1 MSFNKRIS
9 SLFLLAGGLLA
20 ANALLLYI
28 SFTDMHRQTQWVSHT
43 YEVIGELEGVMSDL
57 KDIQS
62 SQRGFAITAQDDY
75 LTPYSLALP
84 KLEKRL
90 QLLEGLL
97 SDNPAQRERLAALSK
112 NARERAAIAT
122 DVIALTRDKG
132 QSAAFT
138 AIKEGHGKHVM
149 DGIRSLLNEMI
160 TYEKDLLLQ
169 RQVYVQN
176 AAGITFFLA
185 VAGFV
190 IGLGVLVLAFV
201 LIKKENNKRAQAET
215 SLKQAY
221 QSLKRSGDD
230 DRIISEMSD
239 YLQTCRDLDEAYKII
254 SVTLPRI
261 IPALSGAIW
270 IYSNSRNLVECSLK
284 WGEESEDHVDFDP
297 EKCWALRLGHPHEMT
312 MDGTQPL
319 CAHIALLNQN
329 AVYCFPMQ
337 TQGETLGLISVR
349 FDHEDMLDY
358 YVKNLIERLGKQIAL
373 AISNLKLQERLRNQS
388 VRDPLTGLFN
398 RRYLEETMDREFS
411 RARRN
416 KQSCSILILD
426 IDHFKKFN
434 DTRGH
439 DAGDA
444 LLVKFAHL
452 VRETTRKEDI
462 ACRYGGEEFVVVL
475 PNTPLDMAEKVGQ
488 KICDATR
495 KMKVSSGKDSFGS
508 VTVSIGVAA
517 FPSHAE
523 TPEDLISLAD
533 AALYRAKDGGR
544 DQVQIAALPE

>member
-28 SFTDMHRQTQWVSHT
+28 SFTDMHRQTKWVSHT
-43 YEVIGELEGVMSDL
+43 YEVIGELEGVISDL

-62 SQRGFAITAQDDY
+62 SQRGFAITGQDDY
-75 LTPYSLALP
+75 LTPYSIAIS

-90 QLLEGLL
+90 DLLEGLL
-97 SDNPAQRERLAALSK
+97 SDNPAQQERLAALAK
-112 NARERAAIAT
+112 NARERAKIAT
-122 DVIALTRDKG
+122 DVIGIMREKG
-132 QSAAFT
+132 QPAAFA
-138 AIKEGHGKHVM
+138 AIKAGHGKHVM
-149 DGIRSLLNEMI
+149 DGIRVLLNEMI
-160 TYEKDLLLQ
+160 TYEKDLLIQ
-169 RQVYVQN
+169 RHVYVQN
-176 AAGITFFLA
+176 AATITFLLA
-185 VAGFV
+185 VAGFI
-190 IGLGVLVLAFV
+190 IGLGVLVLAFI
-201 LIKKENNKRAQAET
+201 LIKKENVKRSQAES

-230 DRIISEMSD
+230 DKIISEMSD
-239 YLQTCRDLDEAYKII
+239 YLQTCRDLDEAYRII
-254 SVTLPRI
+254 SATLPRI

-270 IYSNSRNLVECSLK
+270 IYSNSRDMVECSLA
-284 WGEESEDHVDFDP
+284 WGEKSPDHTDFDP

-312 MDGTQPL
+312 MDGTQPN
-319 CAHIALLNQN
+319 CAHIEPLGQN
-329 AVYCFPMQ
+329 AAYCFPMQ

-373 AISNLKLQERLRNQS
+373 AIANLKLQDRLRNQS

-411 RARRN
+411 RARRS

-426 IDHFKKFN
+426 IDHFKKYN

-444 LLVKFAHL
+444 LLVKFAQL

-495 KMKVSSGKDSFGS
+495 KMKVASGKESFGS

-523 TPEDLISLAD
+523 TPEDLITTAD
-533 AALYRAKDGGR
+533 AALYSAKEGGR
-544 DQVQIAALPE
+544 DQVRIAALPE

>member
-1 MSFNKRIS
+1 MTFNKRIS
-9 SLFLLAGGLLA
+9 SLFLLAGLLLA

-28 SFTDMHRQTQWVSHT
+28 SFADMHRQTKWVGHT
-43 YEVIGELEGVMSDL
+43 YEVIGELEGVISDL

-62 SQRGFAITAQDDY
+62 SQRGFAITGQDDY
-75 LTPYSLALP
+75 LTPYSIAMP

-90 QLLEGLL
+90 DLLKDLL
-97 SDNPAQRERLAALSK
+97 SDNQEQQARLAELSK
-112 NARERAAIAT
+112 SARERAAIAT
-122 DVIALTRDKG
+122 EVIEIMRDKG
-132 QSAAFT
+132 QESAFA
-138 AIKEGHGKHVM
+138 AIKSGHGKHVM
-149 DGIRSLLNEMI
+149 DGIRVLLNEMI
-160 TYEKDLLLQ
+160 DYEKNLLIQ
-169 RQVYVQN
+169 RQVYVRN
-176 AAGITFFLA
+176 AASITFFLA
-185 VAGFV
+185 VGGFV
-190 IGLGVLVLAFV
+190 IGLGVLILAFV

-239 YLQTCRDLDEAYKII
+239 YLQTCRDLDEAYRII
-254 SVTLPRI
+254 AATLPRI

-270 IYSNSRNLVECSLK
+270 IYNNSRNLIECSLH
-284 WGEESEDHVDFDP
+284 WGEESHDHTDFDP

-312 MDGTQPL
+312 LDSVQPL
-319 CAHIALLNQN
+319 CGHIENLGQN

-373 AISNLKLQERLRNQS
+373 AIANLKLQDRLRNQS

-426 IDHFKKFN
+426 IDHFKKYN

-495 KMKVSSGKDSFGS
+495 KMKVTSGKESFGS

-517 FPSHAE
+517 FPSHAD
-523 TPEDLISLAD
+523 TPEDLISAAD
-533 AALYRAKDGGR
+533 AALYAAKEGGR
-544 DQVQIAALPE
+544 DQVRIAELPE